1 MDRSNTYDDFIFFRF
16 GVCCLFIVS
25 SQFETITQN
34 CTYIQNPSYPSVYSD
49 TASVTY
55 TIKKCSAS
63 VCSVRLDFETFTTL
77 GPTSTAE
84 SSGGVCVDSFV
95 VTGTSG
101 LSTPVICGKNTGQ
114 HSKKTKQKH

>member
-1 MDRSNTYDDFIFFRF
+1 MST
-16 GVCCLFIVS
+16 
-25 SQFETITQN
+25 QFSTINQN
-34 CTYIQNPSYPSVYSD
+34 CTYIQNPSFPSAYSD

-55 TIKKCSAS
+55 TIQKCCAS
-63 VCSVRLDFETFTTL
+63 VCAVRLDFETFTTL

-101 LSTPVICGKNTGQ
+101 LSTPTICGKNTGQ
-114 HSKKTKQKH
+114 HSKETKKSWSQGLPMQCQL